1 MREDYTMA
9 MRALRGY
16 ETWTDAE
23 QLSRMTFDLDATPTI
38 FKVFNDRQTLLIT
51 DTELYPGWRHTPG
64 SEHIRSWLGVPLIAG
79 GRVFGLC
86 SLDMVRP
93 GGFTEEHVRLA
104 EALVAQAATALQN
117 AQLFEELR
125 LGPPSCRCCPVA
137 WSWCKR
143 PSAA

>member
-1 MREDYTMA
+1 

-23 QLSRMTFDLDATPTI
+23 QLSRTTFDIEATPTI

-79 GRVFGLC
+79 GRVFGL
-86 SLDMVRP
+86 
-93 GGFTEEHVRLA
+93 G
-104 EALVAQAATALQN
+104 LQDRSGRVVLPRSTSGW
-117 AQLFEELR
+117 QKL
-125 LGPPSCRCCPVA
+125 S
-137 WSWCKR
+137 
-143 PSAA
+143 